1 MSCPCKVT
9 ELVPGQL
16 VAGFIVKVDTY
27 GVLVRFRDALTAL
40 VPRPNI
46 ADKVYPIPSL
56 LFVPSSALLSPS
68 HHPLVTHIT
77 HICYLYLIMSFA
89 TIDGEQFVATP
100 AGLFHEGDAVRCV
113 VQRVDLERERV
124 IATFKATAVP
134 PSQGHTCFL
143 SALLRENYL
152 TAKYNSAT
160 SNNTSNS
167 TSLIPSAPSS
177 SSSSKMLEAWRSFH
191 VSQVVQATV
200 TSVEAYGV
208 VLLAPDQVTD
218 PPPSYTHHIYPNVT
232 HPTKTALQFTFPSI
246 LSYPVLSYPILL
258 CRPDHDDVRKRR

>member
-1 MSCPCKVT
+1 MPSQLSCLAPTSQTRYIPLLPHLPSATSYLILARSYYSC
-9 ELVPGQL
+9 
-16 VAGFIVKVDTY
+16 
-27 GVLVRFRDALTAL
+27 
-40 VPRPNI
+40 
-46 ADKVYPIPSL
+46 YPY
-56 LFVPSSALLSPS
+56 LLSLFN
-68 HHPLVTHIT
+68 HVLR
-77 HICYLYLIMSFA
+77 YN
-89 TIDGEQFVATP
+89 IDGQQFVATP